1 MRYDYNRV
9 RTNDGFGSEISPRF
23 AAVYTP
29 GKFTLKAIY
38 SRGIMNVSNWTK
50 YSTAGNRV
58 ANPGLKTENIKNI
71 ELNGAV
77 RLNKNFNADI
87 NFYKEYIDDVVGTVP
102 VPGDATKTHNDNIG
116 KFEIKGVQANVN
128 YQFDSFS
135 AWFNYTFCDPRQTY
149 SETGVVDNR
158 VGDIATHQFNLGVNK
173 LFYKRLNVNLRTNFT
188 GERKVGPGTTV
199 PLNFASFPS
208 VAIFNSAVSYSNPEL
223 LKGIEIQVVCNN
235 LLNTEYHHPGTKAA
249 DGINA
254 PTEILQRDRHFV
266 LLLRY
271 VF

>member
-1 MRYDYNRV
+1 
-9 RTNDGFGSEISPRF
+9 
-23 AAVYTP
+23 
-29 GKFTLKAIY
+29 
-38 SRGIMNVSNWTK
+38 MNVSNWTK
-50 YSTAGNRV
+50 YSTAGNRI

-87 NFYKEYIDDVVGTVP
+87 NLYKEYINDVVGTVP

-116 KFEIKGVQANVN
+116 EFEIKGIQANLN
-128 YQFDSFS
+128 YQLNSFS

-149 SETGVVDNR
+149 SESGAVDNQ
-158 VGDIATHQFNLGVNK
+158 VGDIAKHQFNIGVNK
-173 LFYKRLNVNLRTNFT
+173 LFYKKLNVNLRTNFT

-199 PLNFASFPS
+199 PLNSASFPS
-208 VAIFNSAVSYSNPEL
+208 VAIFNGAVSYSNPDL
-223 LKGIEIQVVCNN
+223 LKGVEVQVVCNN
-235 LLNTEYHHPGTKAA
+235 LLDTEYYHPGTKAA
-249 DGINA
+249 DGVNA